1 MMPGV
6 GNDLSVDAG
15 RVGDLGKALEIA
27 PSGVLAAAGAASR
40 LGTGLGQG

>member
-27 PSGVLAAAGAASR
+27 PSGVLAAAEATSR
-40 LGTGLGQG
+40 RGTGDG